1 MRDLPPDSL
10 IARLV
15 ELRLCKAADVQRVR
29 RVVRRMTRDLPVFDS
44 VWIDALTQ
52 LKVLTPFQSRWLE
65 TSAPETLLV
74 GDYRLLDGLGA
85 GTASHTFLAMGQ
97 DRRRVVLKRLSLP
110 ADRADAVE
118 LRLELLVERSR
129 NVTSPHL
136 AVPTGLAKS
145 PHGCFLVSRHV
156 SGLNLSELLI
166 RRGRFPASV
175 VLTIA
180 DQLLSA
186 LSAWHATGIA
196 HGDLRLT
203 KLRLTDR
210 GQIVL
215 VDCGVQPTLSPELL
229 VHTVHSPDVADVI
242 APERIGTNQPATAAS
257 DLYAAGCVLWQ
268 LLAGRPPHPQ
278 ADPLTKL
285 AAHQTKRIP
294 DVREF
299 APDTPAKLAELI
311 RALTSP
317 NPQDRP
323 STAETA
329 RRQLGA
335 RGAFGT
341 ARLAAFRRQFDAAV
355 PHLATRKAQRL
366 RQWQGLTAAAV
377 VLGIAILLMSDRGLR
392 TELLNVAE
400 RTWNQGFPNREQQ
413 QDPADD
419 QADEESA
426 DQLLRIPEPNAH
438 GEIRFNKPG
447 RYRLR
452 ELSQVGPLSL
462 KAETGVRPQIVVDD
476 EPWRITAQQV
486 TLEGIDVVWTG
497 PTAPLGP
504 GSLLALNAQRFA
516 LLNCRFVGPQSGL
529 RGADIPVGAQASMPV
544 PPDPVEFSAVT
555 WDMSDRRDPQA
566 GVLEIEQTVLD
577 GVMHGV
583 TCLAAPRQV
592 LYRQVL
598 KTRRGST
605 VAVERASS
613 AHGLKFVFDNVT
625 LREAGPLVSCSG
637 PITEEASASPLEIVS
652 SNCVFDLAKSSA
664 MVELRGPK
672 VRDDWPEEIRALG
685 DGCLLPPGATLL
697 AHVDPQTGG
706 VSVLENDEM
715 QFEGLIIDE
724 FEFAG
729 PLSSK
734 VADSQLVKTHAP
746 RNSEIMP
753 GVQTK
758 LLPSGP

>member
-1 MRDLPPDSL
+1 MRDVPPDSL

-15 ELRLCKAADVQRVR
+15 ELRLCTAADVQRAR
-29 RVVRRMTRDLPVFDS
+29 RLVRRMTRDLPVFDS

-52 LKVLTPFQSRWLE
+52 RNVLTPFQSRWLE
-65 TSAPETLLV
+65 SEPPETLV
-74 GDYRLLDGLGA
+74 IGDYIVLDGLGA
-85 GTASHTFLAMGQ
+85 GTASRTFLAKGP
-97 DRRRVVLKRLSLP
+97 DHRRAVLKRLSLSD
-110 ADRADAVE
+110 DRANAVE

-129 NVTSPHL
+129 NVSSPHL

-156 SGLNLSELLI
+156 PGLNLSELLI
-166 RRGRFPASV
+166 RRGRFPVPV

-186 LSAWHATGIA
+186 LSAWHTTGIA

-242 APERIGTNQPATAAS
+242 APERIGTNQPTTAAS

-268 LLAGRPPHPQ
+268 LLAGRPPHPE

-355 PHLATRKAQRL
+355 PHLATRKPQRL

-377 VLGIAILLMSDRGLR
+377 VLGLAILLMSDRGLR

-400 RTWNQGFPNREQQ
+400 RTWTKGFQQREK
-413 QDPADD
+413 PEESADD
-419 QADEESA
+419 QASVETSDR
-426 DQLLRIPEPNAH
+426 LLRIPEPNAH
-438 GEIRFNKPG
+438 GEIRFTKPG
-447 RYRLR
+447 RYQLR
-452 ELSQVGPLSL
+452 DLSQVGPLSL
-462 KAETGVRPQIVVDD
+462 KAEIGVRPQIIVDD
-476 EPWRITAQQV
+476 EPWRIAAQQV
-486 TLEGIDVVWTG
+486 SLEGIDVVWTG
-497 PTAPLGP
+497 PAAPLGP
-504 GSLLALNAQRFA
+504 GSLLELKTQRFEV
-516 LLNCRFVGPQSGL
+516 LHCRFIGPARSTAG
-529 RGADIPVGAQASMPV
+529 DE
-544 PPDPVEFSAVT
+544 VEFSAVT

-566 GVLEIEQTVLD
+566 GVIEIEQTVLD
-577 GVMHGV
+577 GAMHGV

-592 LYRQVL
+592 LCRQVL
-598 KTRRGST
+598 KTRRGSI

-625 LREAGPLVSCSG
+625 LRDAGPLVSCSG
-637 PITEEASASPLEIVS
+637 PITEQASASPIEIVS
-652 SNCVFDLAKSSA
+652 SNCVFDLAKPLPL
-664 MVELRGPK
+664 VELRGPK
-672 VRDDWPEEIRALG
+672 VRDDWLEEIRVLG

-697 AHVDPQTGG
+697 AHVDPQADG
-706 VSVLENDEM
+706 VSVLENDQM

-729 PLSSK
+729 PLSPRA
-734 VADSQLVKTHAP
+734 ADSQLVKTHAP

-758 LLPSGP
+758 LLPGEP